1 MLYDRIREKLVMRH
15 STQKQHETPSPTP
28 ANPPRKRESSAH
40 RWPKKLLAPIARVLR
55 TGDPTDT
62 VDRLFDSRHVND
74 LRLIAA
80 TAFVLMLLVFVVAL
94 IAAVSFCWA
103 AWTPAATATLPGLI
117 VFLAEN
123 GGVHFLAVF
132 APILAVFGAILAWAY
147 QVGSARLG
155 VVDLFACEIDTLSR
169 VTVIVGMVKNL
180 VDRYS
185 HRQSQPA
192 PAAASPPIPTESF
205 NSQENYFPILDSNAR
220 DLQTLE
226 ANVVINITAFYTY
239 MKAVR
244 DAFRRIA
251 DSQNGDR
258 QHEALK
264 NLIYMLY
271 LALES
276 GRRAT
281 DDLVEF
287 EPTHAE
293 RTLTTLLSELD
304 AYTFLRGQYTTPNE
318 VHHDR
323 LILRGPQYIE
333 LVKRLNELL
342 RHQGQAL
349 LRSVQSDA
357 THYPSDEVTQWSAAL
372 QSLPALNA
380 RFDALRAQFSLDCTR
395 MDNHITIVASSS
407 TEPERLVSAETRPSK
422 AVA

>member
-1 MLYDRIREKLVMRH
+1 M
-15 STQKQHETPSPTP
+15 SPPTL
-28 ANPPRKRESSAH
+28 PPRPQGKPRPFAH
-40 RWPKKLLAPIARVLR
+40 RWPKTLLAPIARVLK

-80 TAFVLMLLVFVVAL
+80 TAFVLTLLAFIVAL
-94 IAAVSFCWA
+94 TTAVSFSLT
-103 AWTPAATATLPGLI
+103 AWTPAATATVPHLI
-117 VFLAEN
+117 VFLVEN
-123 GGVHFLAVF
+123 AGVHFLAVF
-132 APILAVFGAILAWAY
+132 APMLTIFGAILAWAY

-169 VTVIVGMVKNL
+169 VITVVGMVHTL
-180 VDRYS
+180 VERPTHPS
-185 HRQSQPA
+185 SQLPSDTDGHPA
-192 PAAASPPIPTESF
+192 PDDPF

-251 DSQNGDR
+251 DAQSQHR
-258 QHEALK
+258 RREALK

-271 LALES
+271 LGLES
-276 GRRAT
+276 GRKAT

-287 EPTHAE
+287 EPTHTE
-293 RTLTTLLSELD
+293 RTITALLSELD
-304 AYTFLRGQYTTPNE
+304 AYTFLRSQYITPKE

-323 LILRGPQYIE
+323 LILRGPQYMALI
-333 LVKRLNELL
+333 KRLNDLL
-342 RHQGQAL
+342 RHQRQAL
-349 LRSVQSDA
+349 FHSAQSQVM
-357 THYPSDEVTQWSAAL
+357 HYPSYEETQWSAAL

-380 RFDALRAQFSLDCTR
+380 RFEALRAQFPLNCAALND
-395 MDNHITIVASSS
+395 HIAAVPAPSAA
-407 TEPERLVSAETRPSK
+407 PERHISVAHAAK
-422 AVA
+422 A